1 MDAAML
7 VNKRVLIKSI
17 GELGTVV
24 SHHRDDRD
32 DPVIVVVRDSDG
44 EHHCCRVIEIEVQ
57 LNSDEIDDLV
67 SVVGE

>member
-7 VNKRVLIKSI
+7 MNKRVLIKPI

-24 SHHRDDRD
+24 SHHRDDREE
-32 DPVIVVVRDSDG
+32 PVIVVARDSDG
-44 EHHCCRVIEIEVQ
+44 ERHCCRMIEIEVQ